1 MGNGREF
8 WDLTVWK
15 KARAFRIEINKLTR
29 KFPEVEKYRLRDQVI
44 RSSRSVT
51 ANIAEGHGR
60 FHYQEN
66 IQFCRQARGSLS
78 ECLDHLICAFDCGF
92 IAEEELVEL
101 QKDYKEI
108 ERLLNGYIRHLKE
121 QKEKK

>member
-8 WDLTVWK
+8 WGLTVWK
-15 KARAFRIEINKLTR
+15 KARAFRKKVNNLVRE
-29 KFPEVEKYRLRDQVI
+29 FPEVEKYRLRDQLI

-78 ECLDHLICAFDCGF
+78 ECLDHLICAYDCGLLT
-92 IAEEELVEL
+92 EEELL
-101 QKDYKEI
+101 DFKEDFKEV
-108 ERLLNGYIRHLKE
+108 ERLLNGYIGYLIE
-121 QKEKK
+121 QKKKR

>member
-15 KARAFRIEINKLTR
+15 KARAFRKKVNNLVRE
-29 KFPEVEKYRLRDQVI
+29 FPEVEKYRLRDQLI

-78 ECLDHLICAFDCGF
+78 ECLDHLICAYDCGLLT
-92 IAEEELVEL
+92 EEELL
-101 QKDYKEI
+101 DFKEVFKEV
-108 ERLLNGYIRHLKE
+108 ERLLNGYIGYLIE
-121 QKEKK
+121 QKKKR